1 MKMIHFLQNYKMR
14 KKLTIIYIVCV
25 LLPMCCTDILMLN
38 AVKKNAVKEQDI
50 RMQSVMQRMVY
61 NIQADING
69 SVSVIS
75 DIYTDKNFNRFI
87 TREYTSNL
95 DYFNAYFNLVQNN
108 MLKFYYNSQRIRQIY
123 LCVENNTI
131 VNGGSFWKID
141 TFKDENWYKEYIS
154 SGKKIYVCTYF
165 DQKNYMFIPRFS
177 RTISIIKPLDNFSP
191 DDTKNII
198 KVDLNYNQIRNEIL
212 SENVEGEVYICNS
225 QYVLF
230 SNLPPD
236 TDDQPYRLRDTVN
249 LERPCYKQQFKV
261 ASDEWSVYII
271 PKEVSLG
278 SLLKQTKLMVALLI
292 VINLLLPTVI
302 IILIEKSFSKR
313 IKIIEGKLYKVGNEE
328 FEIIEGDF
336 GKDEIGE
343 LIDSYNIMV
352 QKIKELI
359 KMVIKKNEEKQTLEL
374 AKKNAELKAL
384 QSQVNPHFMFNT
396 LESIRMRSLLKDE
409 IETAEVIEHLA
420 AILRKSLSWTEDD
433 ISIEEE
439 LLFVKQ
445 YVAIQEYRY
454 GDKLLFSAF
463 IMPGCEKYFIPKLS
477 ILTFVENACVHGMD
491 DSAKEYVISVAISKD
506 EENFF
511 IEISDSGCGIRADKI
526 EQLKQALK
534 ELNIERLTRSKS
546 TGMLNALL
554 RMNLYSEGTLQF
566 DIDST
571 INEGTDITMQIPLN
585 KMLCREAEK

>member
-14 KKLTIIYIVCV
+14 KKLIIIYIVCV
-25 LLPMCCTDILMLN
+25 LLPMCCTDIIMLN
-38 AVKKNAVKEQDI
+38 SIKKNAIKEQEI
-50 RMQSVMQRMVY
+50 RMQSAMQRMAY

-69 SVSVIS
+69 SVAVIS
-75 DIYTDKNFNRFI
+75 DIYTDKSFNKFI
-87 TREYTSNL
+87 TRTYTSNL
-95 DYFNAYFNLVQNN
+95 DYFNAYFKLVQNN
-108 MLKFYYNSQRIRQIY
+108 MLQFYYNSQRIRQIY
-123 LCVENNTI
+123 LCIENNTI

-141 TFKDENWYKEYIS
+141 TFKDEDWYKEYIN
-154 SGKKIYVCTYF
+154 SGKKTYVCTYF
-165 DQKNYMFIPRFS
+165 AQKNYMYIPRFS
-177 RTISIIKPLDNFSP
+177 RTISVINPLDNFSQNG
-191 DDTKNII
+191 TKNII

-225 QYVLF
+225 EYVLF
-230 SNLPPD
+230 SNLPID
-236 TDDQPYRLRDTVN
+236 TDDQPYRLINTIN
-249 LERPCYKQQFKV
+249 LERTGYMQQFKV
-261 ASDEWSVYII
+261 ASDEWAVYII
-271 PKEVSLG
+271 PKEVSLR
-278 SLLKQTKLMVALLI
+278 SLLKQTKLMVVILI
-292 VINLLLPTVI
+292 VINLLLPTGI
-302 IILIEKSFSKR
+302 ILLIEKSFSKR

-343 LIDSYNIMV
+343 LIGTYNIMV

-409 IETAEVIEHLA
+409 TETAKVIEHLA

-439 LLFVKQ
+439 ILFVKQ
-445 YVAIQEYRY
+445 YVAIQEYRF
-454 GDKLLFSAF
+454 GDKLVFSVY
-463 IMPGCEKYFIPKLS
+463 IMPGCEKFFIPKLS
-477 ILTFVENACVHGMD
+477 ILTFVENACVHGMAG
-491 DSAKEYVISVAISKD
+491 STKEYVISVAISKD

-511 IEISDSGCGIRADKI
+511 IEISDSGCGIKEDKI
-526 EQLKQALK
+526 DQLKQAFK
-534 ELNIERLTRSKS
+534 ELNIERLSRSKS

-585 KMLCREAEK
+585 KMLCRGEEK